1 MSAYT
6 KLYVNSCNDTV
17 VMMSFLTFFHY
28 SPRFKKGKSKIE
40 LFNDQPQPQTIIGLD
55 WSGPASVHIHWF
67 TTFPLL
73 LNNFLIR
80 YVCLREWAMCG
91 AVRQFFCKLFV
102 YFLFFINLI
111 INIFVKLIKWINKLY
126 EVGPNANWTDIN
138 MMTKVWK
145 KNTFV
150 MFGKLPRF

>member
-1 MSAYT
+1 MYVICTYIDKHTCSCYMFYKWCYNHDDDRVAMSAYT

-28 SPRFKKGKSKIE
+28 SPRLKKSKNKIE

-55 WSGPASVHIHWF
+55 LSGPASVHIHWF

-73 LNNFLIR
+73 LNNFPIR

-91 AVRQFFCKLFV
+91 ASVFFVNCSFIFF
-102 YFLFFINLI
+102 FL
-111 INIFVKLIKWINKLY
+111 
-126 EVGPNANWTDIN
+126 
-138 MMTKVWK
+138 
-145 KNTFV
+145 
-150 MFGKLPRF
+150 